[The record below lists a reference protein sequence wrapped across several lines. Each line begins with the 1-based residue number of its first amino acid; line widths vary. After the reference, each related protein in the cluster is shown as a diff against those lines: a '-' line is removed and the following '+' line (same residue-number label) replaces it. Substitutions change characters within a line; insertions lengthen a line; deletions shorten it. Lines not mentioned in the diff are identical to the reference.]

1 MKLRWTSVA
10 WSVVYLLLL
19 LSLATPL
26 TVVTAFFLI
35 VPGVLLYTTL
45 SAKSFL
51 IHIIPVWVIAV
62 WVFGPLILLQA
73 VYFLIPAIVMGHL
86 YKKRASAL
94 RTVLLGAGTILV
106 EFLLILLIST
116 VFFNFN
122 LAASIEEII
131 DLIVAMLQS
140 VSDTSMSEGAI
151 LTPELSQQFSLVV
164 KLIPYTI
171 IVSSL
176 TIAMIAHAIVRP
188 TLASMGQAVP
198 KLPPFRD
205 WRFPRSLILYY
216 LIGVLI
222 QLFAGPA
229 AQEGFLGTII
239 LNIIPLLQFFFMI
252 QTAGFFFFVAYHR
265 KWNPVIPILLVI
277 PVVLIPLLPLWII
290 GIIDI
295 AYPLRER
302 ITRSER

>member
-1 MKLRWTSVA
+1 
-10 WSVVYLLLL
+10 
-19 LSLATPL
+19 
-26 TVVTAFFLI
+26 
-35 VPGVLLYTTL
+35 
-45 SAKSFL
+45 
-51 IHIIPVWVIAV
+51 
-62 WVFGPLILLQA
+62 
-73 VYFLIPAIVMGHL
+73 
-86 YKKRASAL
+86 
-94 RTVLLGAGTILV
+94 
-106 EFLLILLIST
+106 
-116 VFFNFN
+116 
-122 LAASIEEII
+122 
-131 DLIVAMLQS
+131 MLQS